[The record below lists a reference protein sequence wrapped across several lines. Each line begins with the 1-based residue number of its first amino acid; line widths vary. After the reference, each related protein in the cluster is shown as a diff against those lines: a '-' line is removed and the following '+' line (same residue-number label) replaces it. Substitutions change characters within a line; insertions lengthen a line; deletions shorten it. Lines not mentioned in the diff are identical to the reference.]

1 MRSLNIEI
9 RNGTVKI
16 DGYVNAVGRDSR
28 PIPSPEGKFIEQ
40 VMPGTF
46 KKALENADTV
56 EFRLNHKRVL
66 GTTKDEGVELFEDN
80 IGLRAI
86 YETSDPEIIEKAEKN
101 QLRGWSFGFF
111 VNEDVWDLTG
121 PEGMKKRYLKDIDL
135 TEVSIIDSEMIPA
148 YIATSIETR
157 DDKEVANEQRGGE
170 LEAKITNYTEQET
183 RTDPS
188 KSIDYTDYINTIKN
202 LKERGKQ

>member
-9 RNGTVKI
+9 RNGKVKI
-16 DGYVNAVGRDSR
+16 DGYVNAVQRDSR
-28 PIPSPEGKFIEQ
+28 PIPSPDGRFLEQ

-46 KKALENADTV
+46 KKALDNADVV

-66 GTTKDEGVELFEDN
+66 GTTKDEGVRLFEDS

-86 YETSDPEIIEKAEKN
+86 YETADPEIIEKAENN
-101 QLRGWSFGFF
+101 QLRGWSFGFY

-121 PEGMKKRYLKDIDL
+121 PDGMRRRYLKDIDL
-135 TEVSIIDSEMIPA
+135 TEVSIIDSEMTPA

-157 DDKEVANEQRGGE
+157 DDKEVANEKRGGE
-170 LEAKITNYTEQET
+170 LEANLTVYTEEK
-183 RTDPS
+183 RADP
-188 KSIDYTDYINTIKN
+188 KIDYTTYIDTINK
-202 LKERGKQ
+202 LKKRGKQ

>member
-9 RNGTVKI
+9 RNGMVKI

-28 PIPSPEGKFIEQ
+28 PIPSPEGRFIEQ

-46 KKALENADTV
+46 KKALDRADVV

-66 GTTKDEGVELFEDN
+66 GTNKEEGVRLFEDS

-86 YETSDPEIIEKAEKN
+86 YQTSDPEIIEKAEKN

-111 VNEDVWDLTG
+111 VNDDLWDNSG

-135 TEVSIIDSEMIPA
+135 SEVSIIDSEMTPA
-148 YIATSIETR
+148 YIGTSIETR

-170 LEAKITNYTEQET
+170 LEANLTVYTEEK
-183 RTDPS
+183 RADPGT
-188 KSIDYTDYINTIKN
+188 KIDYTDYINTIKK
-202 LKERGKQ
+202 LKERGRK

>member
-9 RNGTVKI
+9 RNGKVKI
-16 DGYVNAVGRDSR
+16 DGYVNAVQRDSR
-28 PIPSPEGKFIEQ
+28 PIPSPEGRFLEQ

-46 KKALENADTV
+46 KKALDNADVV

-66 GTTKDEGVELFEDN
+66 GTNKDEGVELFEDS

-86 YETSDPEIIEKAEKN
+86 YETGDPEIIEKAEKN
-101 QLRGWSFGFF
+101 QLRGWSFGFY
-111 VNEDVWDLTG
+111 VNEDEWDLSG
-121 PEGMKKRYLKDIDL
+121 PEGMKRRYLKDIDL
-135 TEVSIIDSEMIPA
+135 TEVSIIDSEMTPA

-170 LEAKITNYTEQET
+170 TETNIRVYTENEPKQT
-183 RTDPS
+183 
-188 KSIDYTDYINTIKN
+188 IDYSDYINTINK
-202 LKERGKQ
+202 LKKRGKK

>member
-9 RNGTVKI
+9 RNGKVKI
-16 DGYVNAVGRDSR
+16 DGYVNAVQRDSR
-28 PIPSPEGKFIEQ
+28 PIPSPEGRFLEQ

-46 KKALENADTV
+46 KKALDNAEVV

-66 GTTKDEGVELFEDN
+66 GTNKDEGVELFEDS

-86 YETSDPEIIEKAEKN
+86 YETGDPEIIEKAEKK
-101 QLRGWSFGFF
+101 QLRGWSFGFS
-111 VNEDVWDLTG
+111 VNEDEWDLSG
-121 PEGMKKRYLKDIDL
+121 PEGMKRRYLKDIDL
-135 TEVSIIDSEMIPA
+135 TEVSIIDSEMTPA

-170 LEAKITNYTEQET
+170 TETNIRVYTENEPKQT
-183 RTDPS
+183 
-188 KSIDYTDYINTIKN
+188 IDYSDYINTINK
-202 LKERGKQ
+202 LKKRGKK

>member
-9 RNGTVKI
+9 RNGKVKI
-16 DGYVNAVGRDSR
+16 DGYVNAVQRDSR
-28 PIPSPEGKFIEQ
+28 PIPSPEGRFIEQ

-46 KKALENADTV
+46 KKALDNADVV

-66 GTTKDEGVELFEDN
+66 GTNKDEGVELFEDS

-86 YETSDPEIIEKAEKN
+86 YETGDPEIIEKAENN
-101 QLRGWSFGFF
+101 QLRGWSFGFC
-111 VNEDVWDLTG
+111 VNEDEWDLSG
-121 PEGMKKRYLKDIDL
+121 PEGMKRRYLKDIEL
-135 TEVSIIDSEMIPA
+135 TEVSIIDSEMTPA

-170 LEAKITNYTEQET
+170 SEPNIRVYAENEPKQT
-183 RTDPS
+183 
-188 KSIDYTDYINTIKN
+188 IDYSDYINTINK
-202 LKERGKQ
+202 LKKRGKK